1 MTTEVVRRQL
11 AFRQSLSKQGF
22 KPRRPLQSSPKLS
35 IMAKLQR
42 RTFEE
47 MDIKANVKQKV
58 LEYLVK
64 KGYNRTEQMLR
75 QESAHLDKDGRP
87 IHNRVEELGNI
98 KYARGFEMLSHWID
112 QNLDIYKVS
121 YSPLRLAML
130 LSCFADIFQSSS
142 LGDCSGQ
149 CSYTLIWNS

>member
-1 MTTEVVRRQL
+1 
-11 AFRQSLSKQGF
+11 
-22 KPRRPLQSSPKLS
+22 
-35 IMAKLQR
+35 MAKLQR
-42 RTFEE
+42 RTLEE
-47 MDIKANVKQKV
+47 MDIEANVKQKV

-98 KYARGFEMLSHWID
+98 KYARGFEMLSNWID

-121 YSPLRLAML
+121 CIHLPVVML
-130 LSCFADIFQSSS
+130 PSCFADIFESLS

-149 CSYTLIWNS
+149 CSFTHIWSS